1 MIIVTGMPR
10 SGTSLVMRLL
20 FYLDIH
26 LAGRP
31 FPRFRDD
38 VHNPD
43 GYFEDLE
50 LLSGDYTRL
59 NQTKKFAVKTMLR
72 PLVEKNIPLNP
83 TDHKVILCTRPINN
97 LLDAQMESYPPSSTR
112 KRSRIQNIRWYNR
125 FESYI
130 GDVPTMTIHLPDLR
144 NDKINILT
152 QLKAFVGSD
161 RGIAKAA
168 SIIWDPE

>member
-50 LLSGDYTRL
+50 LYNGNYS
-59 NQTKKFAVKTMLR
+59 NVKQNKKIAVKTRLR
-72 PLVEKNIPLNP
+72 SLIENQTELNP
-83 TDHKVILCTRPINN
+83 TDHKVILCTRPINK
-97 LLDAQMESYPPSSTR
+97 LLNSQEESYGPSINR
-112 KRSRIQNIRWYNR
+112 VRNRVQNILWYEK
-125 FESYI
+125 FESFI
-130 GDVPTMTIHLPDLR
+130 GDIPTITIHRPDLR
-144 NDKINILT
+144 TDPSNTLT
-152 QLKAFVGSD
+152 QLKNFVESD
-161 RGIAKAA
+161 RDISRAL
-168 SIIWDPE
+168 SIITGLK